1 MASGVFS
8 IRQQAQAAGHGAWAG
23 SQTTPYV
30 EYLVVAGGAGGGSGY
45 GSCAG
50 SGGGAGGLLTG
61 IVPVTVGVSYT
72 VTVGGGGNGATS
84 SADSTGSTGVNSVFG
99 NITSLGGGGGKSP
112 TTSRAGASG
121 GSGGGGLKTGAG
133 GSGTFGQGNAGG
145 NGTGTSGLEASGGG
159 GAGTVGFNPKDGSR
173 IGANGGAGIASSIS
187 GTVTAYAGGGGGAG
201 ASASSIGGQG
211 GVGGGG
217 GGFGVATSYFAN
229 GTTNTGGG
237 GGGHGCNGY
246 TAANGGSGI
255 VIISYP
261 DTYNAPTALTG
272 TYTASTSGSGSVS
285 FNGTSQ
291 YISTPASTNYV
302 FGTGDFTVECWMYMT
317 STTGSPVL
325 IDQFNSPNG
334 WQLYTNSSQN
344 VIFYT
349 PNTNQTTTT
358 FSLNTWNHIAVSRNS
373 NTLKIY
379 INGVQGY
386 SGTDSTN
393 LTANNA
399 LFVGAQHNP
408 NSYFA
413 GYISNVRIVKGTG
426 LYPSAFTPST
436 IPLTAVSGTS
446 LLLSTVS
453 ASQFADSSGN
463 NAIFT
468 ATGSPTWNQASPF
481 ATGLGYKNRVY
492 TWTASGT
499 VTF

>member
-1 MASGVFS
+1 MAQGLFTLK
-8 IRQQAQAAGHGAWAG
+8 QQLQGLIQKAWAG
-23 SQTTPYV
+23 SQTTPAV
-30 EYLVVAGGAGGGSGY
+30 EYLVVAGGGAGGRY
-45 GSCAG
+45 GA
-50 SGGGAGGLLTG
+50 GGGAGGLLQG
-61 IVPVTVGVSYT
+61 ISNVTAGTSLT
-72 VTVGGGGNGATS
+72 VTVGAGGAINLSSQSPGGN
-84 SADSTGSTGVNSVFG
+84 GVNSVFG
-99 NITSLGGGGGKSP
+99 SITAIGGGGGGS
-112 TTSRAGASG
+112 SQNGSNGSGGISG
-121 GSGGGGLKTGAG
+121 GSGGGGAWGANSVL
-133 GSGTFGQGNAGG
+133 GSGTYGQGNAGG
-145 NGTGTSGLEASGGG
+145 TGDSGTSYGDCAGGG
-159 GAGTVGFNPKDGSR
+159 GAGTVGLNAVAGSAA
-173 IGANGGAGIASSIS
+173 GNGGAGIASVIS
-187 GTVTAYAGGGGGAG
+187 GTVTAYAGGGGGASG
-201 ASASSIGGQG
+201 TSSHTQGIG

-217 GGFGVATSYFAN
+217 AGSNSST
-229 GTTNTGGG
+229 GTAGTANTGGG
-237 GGGHGCNGY
+237 GGGAVNQNSG
-246 TAANGGSGI
+246 AGGSGI

-261 DTYNAPTALTG
+261 DIYNAPASFG
-272 TYTASTSGSGSVS
+272 GANSPTASTSGSGSIS

-325 IDQFNSPNG
+325 IDQFNSPSG

-358 FSLNTWNHIAVSRNS
+358 FSLNTWNHIAISRNS

-399 LFVGAQHNP
+399 LFVGAQHVP

-436 IPLTAVSGTS
+436 TPLTAVSGTS

-468 ATGSPTWNQASPF
+468 ATNSPTWNQLSPF

-492 TWTASGT
+492 TWTGSGT

>member
-1 MASGVFS
+1 
-8 IRQQAQAAGHGAWAG
+8 
-23 SQTTPYV
+23 
-30 EYLVVAGGAGGGSGY
+30 
-45 GSCAG
+45 
-50 SGGGAGGLLTG
+50 
-61 IVPVTVGVSYT
+61 
-72 VTVGGGGNGATS
+72 
-84 SADSTGSTGVNSVFG
+84 
-99 NITSLGGGGGKSP
+99 
-112 TTSRAGASG
+112 
-121 GSGGGGLKTGAG
+121 
-133 GSGTFGQGNAGG
+133 
-145 NGTGTSGLEASGGG
+145 
-159 GAGTVGFNPKDGSR
+159 
-173 IGANGGAGIASSIS
+173 
-187 GTVTAYAGGGGGAG
+187 
-201 ASASSIGGQG
+201 
-211 GVGGGG
+211 
-217 GGFGVATSYFAN
+217 
-229 GTTNTGGG
+229 
-237 GGGHGCNGY
+237 
-246 TAANGGSGI
+246 
-255 VIISYP
+255 
-261 DTYNAPTALTG
+261 
-272 TYTASTSGSGSVS
+272 
-285 FNGTSQ
+285 
-291 YISTPASTNYV
+291 
-302 FGTGDFTVECWMYMT
+302 MT

-325 IDQFNSPNG
+325 IDQFNSPSG

-358 FSLNTWNHIAVSRNS
+358 FSLNTWNHIAISRNS

-399 LFVGAQHNP
+399 LFVGAQHVP

-436 IPLTAVSGTS
+436 TPLTAVSGTS

-468 ATGSPTWNQASPF
+468 ATNSPTWNQLSPF

-492 TWTASGT
+492 TWTGSGT